1 MATMTPELYELIIK
15 IVDERVREIRVTR
28 EDFDKL
34 TATVNK
40 LAEAQHRTEER
51 LEQLAE
57 AQRRT
62 EERLTRLESVV
73 EQLAEA
79 QRRTEERL
87 TRLETRLESV
97 VEQLAEAQRR
107 TEERL
112 TRLESVVEQLAEAQR
127 RTEDRLEQL
136 AEAQRRTEES
146 LRELA
151 VQVGRLSDTVGFG
164 LEDVARVMAPGW
176 FERHLGIAVEEELE
190 PRYVRHGE
198 AEVQVN
204 LFGRGRRA
212 DGTEVL
218 IAGEVKSRI
227 YKSDVRSFA
236 SVVETVRNAY
246 PGREVLAFMFGY
258 LIHPSADEEAE
269 KHGIVVLATYR
280 R

>member
-34 TATVNK
+34 TAAVNK
-40 LAEAQHRTEER
+40 LAEAQRRTEER

-57 AQRRT
+57 AQRG
-62 EERLTRLESVV
+62 
-73 EQLAEA
+73 
-79 QRRTEERL
+79 
-87 TRLETRLESV
+87 
-97 VEQLAEAQRR
+97 
-107 TEERL
+107 
-112 TRLESVVEQLAEAQR
+112 
-127 RTEDRLEQL
+127 
-136 AEAQRRTEES
+136 TEES
-146 LRELA
+146 LKRLT

-176 FERHLGIAVEEELE
+176 FERHLDIAVEGELE

-212 DGTEVL
+212 DGSEVL
-218 IAGEVKSRI
+218 IVGEAKSRI
-227 YKSDVRSFA
+227 HSGDVRSFA
-236 SVVETVRNAY
+236 QVLRTVRDAY
-246 PGREVLAFMFGY
+246 EGREILAFMFGY
-258 LIHPSADEEAE
+258 LIHPSADEEAQ
-269 KHGIVVLATYR
+269 KHGILVLATYR

>member
-1 MATMTPELYELIIK
+1 MPKQPVDPKKTSGRQKNKKHPTTNPKRKRKRVEKMATMTPELYELIIK

-79 QRRTEERL
+79 QHRTEE
-87 TRLETRLESV
+87 
-97 VEQLAEAQRR
+97 
-107 TEERL
+107 
-112 TRLESVVEQLAEAQR
+112 
-127 RTEDRLEQL
+127 RLEQL

-218 IAGEVKSRI
+218 IAGETKSRI

-236 SVVETVRNAY
+236 RVIETVRNAY

-269 KHGIVVLATYR
+269 KHDIIVLATYR

>member
-87 TRLETRLESV
+87 TRLE
-97 VEQLAEAQRR
+97 
-107 TEERL
+107 
-112 TRLESVVEQLAEAQR
+112 
-127 RTEDRLEQL
+127 
-136 AEAQRRTEES
+136 
-146 LRELA
+146 
-151 VQVGRLSDTVGFG
+151 
-164 LEDVARVMAPGW
+164 
-176 FERHLGIAVEEELE
+176 
-190 PRYVRHGE
+190 
-198 AEVQVN
+198 
-204 LFGRGRRA
+204 
-212 DGTEVL
+212 
-218 IAGEVKSRI
+218 
-227 YKSDVRSFA
+227 
-236 SVVETVRNAY
+236 
-246 PGREVLAFMFGY
+246 
-258 LIHPSADEEAE
+258 
-269 KHGIVVLATYR
+269 
-280 R
+280 

>member
-62 EERLTRLESVV
+62 EDRL

-79 QRRTEERL
+79 QHRTEERL
-87 TRLETRLESV
+87 TRLESV

-151 VQVGRLSDTVGFG
+151 VQVGGLSDTVGFG

-190 PRYVRHGE
+190 SRYVRHGE

-269 KHGIVVLATYR
+269 KHGIIVLATYR